1 MRVRDLLDIAGAR
14 MTALT
19 GEVGLDRVIR
29 WVFTT
34 DLPDPGRYLSGG
46 ELLLTGL
53 MWRREPEDSER
64 FVRAAAAGQIACLA
78 AGDAAY
84 GSIPPDL
91 IAACVAHDV
100 PLLEVPVEVS
110 FATIT
115 ERVVQALMAERHG
128 DLANQ
133 LGRRRRLLTA
143 VADRAGL
150 DTLLRLSASDAEV
163 PCWLLTATGRAPAAA
178 PSALSR
184 PRSQRL
190 ATGYLRANSLPHV
203 MHVTHGVTPT
213 TYSLFHVGARGEPR
227 VAGWFLAFEGDYRQ
241 WPPVLHD
248 SVTDLV
254 SLVGL
259 ERERFMEAR
268 RGGRVAVEHLVR
280 LLMSGR
286 QEPEELMAR
295 FVGAGLTKGRYTA
308 VTATTESEADG
319 TLACTVLEELLAPL
333 PRSARA
339 AAVDDEAI
347 GLVPMQAIATEP
359 LQVGAFL
366 REHASRLEPGL
377 VGNRLALGVSLPAM
391 GPTDLRTA
399 VHEARQ
405 ARVLAAHRPGRIA
418 MLGSDEIDS
427 HALLL
432 AAVPPDVRE
441 TFRARVLGPILAYD
455 AKHRTD
461 LVPTLRA
468 FLDTSGSWTQCAEQL
483 HLHVNTLRYR
493 IQRIEDLTGRS
504 LATLESRV
512 DFFVALHSD

>member
-1 MRVRDLLDIAGAR
+1 MRVRDLLHMAGVR
-14 MTALT
+14 VTALT
-19 GEVGLDRVIR
+19 GDAGLDRVIR

-34 DLPDPGRYLSGG
+34 DLLDPGRYLSGG

-53 MWRREPEDSER
+53 MWRRGPEDSER
-64 FVRAAAAGQIACLA
+64 FVSAAAAGRVACLA

-84 GSIPPDL
+84 GEVPADL
-91 IAACVAHDV
+91 LAACRAHDV
-100 PLLEVPVEVS
+100 PLLEVPVDVS
-110 FATIT
+110 FAAIT

-128 DLANQ
+128 DLASQ
-133 LGRRRRLLTA
+133 LGRRRRLLNA
-143 VADRAGL
+143 VADGAGL
-150 DTLLRLSASDAEV
+150 DTLLRLSASDAEA
-163 PCWLLTATGRAPAAA
+163 PCWLLTATGRAPATSAA
-178 PSALSR
+178 TLSR

-190 ATGYLRANSLPHV
+190 AAGYLGASALPHV
-203 MHVTHGVTPT
+203 MHVAHGVTPT
-213 TYSLFHVGARGEPR
+213 TYSLFHVGTRSEPR

-241 WPPVLHD
+241 WPPGLHD
-248 SVTDLV
+248 TATEMV

-259 ERERFMEAR
+259 ERQRFMAAR
-268 RGGRVAVEHLVR
+268 RAGRVAVEHLVR
-280 LLMSGR
+280 LLASGR
-286 QEPEELMAR
+286 QEPDELLAR
-295 FVGAGLTKGRYTA
+295 FVGAGLTRGRYTA
-308 VTATTESEADG
+308 VTAATAAESDG
-319 TLACTVLEELLAPL
+319 TLACAVLEELLAPL
-333 PRSARA
+333 PRGARA
-339 AAVDDEAI
+339 AAVDDEAV
-347 GLVPMQAIATEP
+347 GFVPMQSAGPEP
-359 LQVGAFL
+359 LRVGAYL
-366 REHASRLEPGL
+366 REHARRLEPGL
-377 VGNRLALGVSLPAM
+377 AGNRLALGVSLPAA
-391 GPTDLRTA
+391 GPADLRTA
-399 VHEARQ
+399 LHEARQ

-441 TFRARVLGPILAYD
+441 TFRARVLGPIFAYD

-468 FLDTSGSWTQCAEQL
+468 FLDTSGSWTQCAERL